1 MLSPSPSSYAEQLA
15 ALRLYRTR
23 HVGPITYYEL
33 MRVFGSPT
41 RALKALPE
49 LTARGGKSL
58 TIYNDKQAQNELD
71 ALGQLSGRLMLCT
84 DTDWPSA
91 LSFEDAPPLL
101 LALGNIGLLERPAV
115 GIVGTRDATANGLR
129 VARDMAEE
137 LAANGWLV
145 VSGMARGIDSAAHE
159 GALLEGTA
167 AILASGVDVAYPE
180 ENSELYEKIVATGV
194 VLSEAPLG
202 QQALQRYFP
211 RRNRIISGLSRG
223 VVIVEAALKSG
234 SLITAEYAN
243 EQGREVMAVPGSP
256 LDPRAKGSN
265 QLLRDGA
272 AIVESAQDVLT
283 VLHHARSEREV
294 HLKEWHKSL
303 GMASDAPL
311 LPSGDERAKVRDK
324 ICSLLG
330 ANEVWLSDL
339 IETSGFPSRMVYIA
353 LLELE
358 LAGLVHRV
366 AGDRVIARV
375 SADGIPPSEA
385 SEAQALPVS

>member
-1 MLSPSPSSYAEQLA
+1 MTALSPSSYNEQLA

-33 MRVFGSPT
+33 MRVFGTPL
-41 RALKALPE
+41 RAMEALPE
-49 LTARGGKSL
+49 LTARGGKAL
-58 TIYNDKQAQNELD
+58 TIHDEKKAKEELD
-71 ALGQLSGRLMLCT
+71 TLGTLGGRLMLCT

-115 GIVGTRDATANGLR
+115 GIVGTRDATVNGLR
-129 VARDMAEE
+129 VAREISEE

-167 AILASGVDVAYPE
+167 AVLASGVDVAYPE
-180 ENSELYEKIVATGV
+180 ENTVLYEKIIATGIA
-194 VLSEAPLG
+194 LSEAPLG

-272 AIVESAQDVLT
+272 AIVESGQDVLS
-283 VLHHARSEREV
+283 VLHHARSDREGS
-294 HLKEWHKSL
+294 LKEWHKSL
-303 GMASDAPL
+303 GAAADAPL
-311 LPSGDERAKVRDK
+311 LPPEDERAKVRTQ
-324 ICSLLG
+324 IRSLLG

-339 IETSGFPSRMVYIA
+339 VSTSGLPSRTVYIA

-358 LAGLVHRV
+358 LAGVVSRLS
-366 AGDRVIARV
+366 GDKVIARV
-375 SADGIPPSEA
+375 GTETSETDT
-385 SEAQALPVS
+385 AQALTVS